1 MTQLLL
7 RLGRPNMQS
16 TAQPTWRDYLEL
28 CKPRVVLLMLLCAL
42 AGMYLAST
50 GTVPLQTLFF
60 GLLGIGLVAGSACL
74 LYTSD
79 AADD

>member
-50 GTVPLQTLFF
+50 
-60 GLLGIGLVAGSACL
+60 
-74 LYTSD
+74 
-79 AADD
+79 

>member
-50 GTVPLQTLFF
+50 GTVPLQTLFW
-60 GLLGIGLVAGSACL
+60 LVGHRAGRGFCSRRQPHC
-74 LYTSD
+74 
-79 AADD
+79 